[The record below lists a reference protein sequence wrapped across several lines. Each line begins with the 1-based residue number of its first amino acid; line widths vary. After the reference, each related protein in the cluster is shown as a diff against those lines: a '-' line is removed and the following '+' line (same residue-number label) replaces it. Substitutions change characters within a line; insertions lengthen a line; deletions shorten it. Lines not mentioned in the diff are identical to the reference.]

1 MSDDTTPDRILVV
14 DDTDALRYRKA
25 RILRQAGYDVLEAA
39 SGADALRL
47 ATERQPHLVLLDV
60 KLPDI
65 SGWDVCRRL
74 KEESATSSVLI
85 LQLSATY
92 TDAASMARAL
102 DGGADAYLTEPAE
115 PHVLLATVRALLRLR
130 KAEDEMRVA
139 LHREQTARQEAEAAN
154 RSKDEFL
161 ATLSHELRS
170 PLSAILTWI
179 TLMRHDDS
187 AKTVKRAIGVIERN
201 ARSQAR
207 LIEDLLDISR
217 IIAGKMRLE
226 TRRLSL
232 VAVVEAAL
240 DTIRPQANER
250 GVNVRLDVVSG
261 LPALRGDG
269 PRLQQVALNLLSNA
283 VKFTASG
290 GLVTVRIERRGDHAV
305 VEVRDT
311 GRGIA
316 ADFLPHIFERFRQA
330 DGSSTR
336 SQGGLGIGLAIVRH
350 LVELHGGSIRADSDG
365 ADTGATFTVS
375 LPLPDDTEDATSIP
389 SAGILA
395 GSAGELPSLRGVRVL
410 VVEDHD
416 DARDAIAA
424 VLRQCGAEVLV
435 ASSVAGA
442 RALLAYATPDILLSD
457 IGMPDEDG
465 YALIQHVRATPAL
478 ATIPAIALT
487 AYAGVIDQ
495 ARALAAGFETHMA
508 KPIEAT
514 TLARVVRSLVREQD
528 G

>member
-1 MSDDTTPDRILVV
+1 MTDDGTNRILVV
-14 DDTDALRYRKA
+14 DDTDANRYRKA
-25 RILRQAGYDVLEAA
+25 RILRQAGFDVLEAG
-39 SGADALRL
+39 SGIDALRL
-47 ATERQPHLVLLDV
+47 AAERQPQLVLLDV

-74 KEESATSSVLI
+74 KAESATSSMLV

-92 TDAASMARAL
+92 TDAAATARAL

-130 KAEDEMRVA
+130 RAEDEMRIA
-139 LHREQTARQEAEAAN
+139 LHREQAARQEAEAAN

-179 TLMRHDDS
+179 TLLRHDDS
-187 AKTVKRAIGVIERN
+187 AKTVTRAIGVIERN

-217 IIAGKMRLE
+217 IIAGKMRLDV
-226 TRRLSL
+226 RALNL
-232 VAVVEAAL
+232 VTVVEAAI
-240 DTIRPQANER
+240 DTIRPEATER
-250 GVNVRLDVVSG
+250 GVAVRLDVAAG
-261 LPALRGDG
+261 LPLLHGDA
-269 PRLQQVALNLLSNA
+269 PRLQQVVLNLLSNA
-283 VKFTASG
+283 VKFTPAG
-290 GLVTVRIERRGDHAV
+290 GAVTVRVERRGDHGV
-305 VEVRDT
+305 VEIRDT

-316 ADFLPHIFERFRQA
+316 PDFLPHIFERFRQA

-350 LVELHGGSIRADSDG
+350 IVELHGGTIRADSAGVD
-365 ADTGATFTVS
+365 AGATFTVS
-375 LPLPDDTEDATSIP
+375 LPLPVKADEATAVA
-389 SAGILA
+389 SAGIMASPTSELA
-395 GSAGELPSLRGVRVL
+395 SLAGVRVL

-424 VLRQCGAEVLV
+424 VLTRCGAEVL
-435 ASSVAGA
+435 AAGSVAEA
-442 RALLAYATPDILLSD
+442 RRLLAATTPDILLSD

-465 YALIQHVRATPAL
+465 YALIQHVRSTAAGATM
-478 ATIPAIALT
+478 PAIALT

-508 KPIEAT
+508 KPIEAA
-514 TLARVVRSLVREQD
+514 TLARVVYSLTR
-528 G
+528 GRAI